1 MTSKPLTLREALS
14 KIIAMKEHRTSDIYA
29 IASEALAKEPDYKNW
44 DNLWDNPRPA
54 PAKEDEGKDAIAFH
68 EWVIKNGVFHGN
80 PLRAFNSQQ
89 LYAKFKGIPA
99 LKEDT
104 GKLTYYG
111 GQISEDEIIGDK
123 LIKEDTGKE
132 DEG

>member
-1 MTSKPLTLREALS
+1 MTDTSKPLTLREALE
-14 KIIAMKEHRTSDIYA
+14 KIIAIVNDPEYSFQLRGIEA
-29 IASEALAKEPDYKNW
+29 IASEALAKG
-44 DNLWDNPRPA
+44 
-54 PAKEDEGKDAIAFH
+54 DEGKDMEKILT
-68 EWVIKNGVFHGN
+68 EYGDK
-80 PLRAFNSQQ
+80 LRQRARDWH
-89 LYAKFKGIPA
+89 KGQHVGMPQSSKEIGAQVDGFEEGYSAA

-104 GKLTYYG
+104 GKQTYYG